1 MIFFKTAVKN
11 IFSELTLHIITI
23 LQMAAAMIITLILI
37 SSILIRYQYYT
48 PLKEYFQSNGIYG
61 IFAIHANSHLNEEQI
76 KYSYLLNS
84 DELLNELDG
93 ALEIIGCNNA
103 ICDPAD
109 ETAGV
114 FENYTYTDN
123 LIENFTP
130 ELSEGRWLNTSDNAN
145 TLEVVIS
152 ENNFGWDVGDTVPL
166 MFWDYPNNTYYDAVV
181 VGKLKENTKI
191 PGGVSGNSDGITF
204 MNFFRTYSL
213 AIEEH
218 PMAIMSSEYIER
230 LSDGKYEHQG
240 VFSSFI
246 VTYPD
251 NYTEEQLEKEQAK
264 LASLG
269 CALSIPLREMDKN
282 SMKYLYAQMY
292 NLFPIVI
299 VLMVLTA
306 VGCISSSALTTRRRL
321 RDYAIYY
328 VNGLQWK
335 QCVYINFLQS
345 LLCGIVSILISGI
358 ALICIKFT
366 ALSEYVHI
374 IWGWQLLAGI
384 AAVFIIYI
392 CVSLLM
398 PLLIIGHNTPKQILT
413 K

>member
-1 MIFFKTAVKN
+1 MIFLKTAIKN
-11 IFSELTLHIITI
+11 IFSEITLHLITI

-48 PLKEYFQSNGIYG
+48 PLKNYFRSNGIYG
-61 IFAIHANSHLNEEQI
+61 IVPSHASNYLDVDPGAYYYFLNGE
-76 KYSYLLNS
+76 
-84 DELLNELDG
+84 ELLGEMDG
-93 ALEIIGCNNA
+93 ALDCLGCNNVFV
-103 ICDPAD
+103 DSAD
-109 ETAGV
+109 EATAGIG
-114 FENYTYTDN
+114 NYAYTDN
-123 LIENFTP
+123 LIQSFTP
-130 ELSEGRWLNTSDNAN
+130 ELSDGRWLNTSDKAS
-145 TLEVVIS
+145 TLEIVIS
-152 ENNFGWDVGDTVPL
+152 ENSYGWEVGDTVSL
-166 MFWDYPNNTYYDAVV
+166 MFWNYPNHVYRDALI
-181 VGKLKENTKI
+181 VGKLKENAKI
-191 PGGVSGNSDGITF
+191 PGGYNAGRGNITF
-204 MNFFRTYSL
+204 NNFFRTYSF
-213 AIEEH
+213 AIEEK
-218 PMAIMSSEYIER
+218 PVILMSSEYIEN
-230 LSDGKYEHQG
+230 LAVGNIHQG
-240 VFSSFI
+240 ISSSFI

-269 CALSIPLREMDKN
+269 CAISVPLREMDKN

-299 VLMVLTA
+299 VLMILTA

-335 QCVYINFLQS
+335 HCIYINFLQS
-345 LLCGIVSILISGI
+345 VISGIISVLISGI

-374 IWGWQLLAGI
+374 IWGWQLFAGI